1 MRRLGWL
8 AVLVMG
14 AWVLLSSFVARA
26 KVVTFKVGTVAVTLA
41 HVGAHALTHPVAH
54 ARQMSLP
61 FGRKA
66 VR

>member
-41 HVGAHALTHPVAH
+41 HVAVHPVAH

-61 FGRKA
+61 FKTRS
-66 VR
+66 RP